1 MRQEQEQV
9 LKVGARIMACL
20 AKCAP
25 FYIHSHWE
33 MAGGSVMRHS
43 CLLLCRLCQE
53 KGTLAA
59 AANALLLHKC
69 LKQRMWDS
77 SGVEVRQLP
86 GIGRLLG
93 DRLAGAGLGKLR
105 QLEAAD
111 PRRIEAITQRHFPFG
126 VLLYTMPV

>member
-1 MRQEQEQV
+1 MFLDSVIPSR
-9 LKVGARIMACL
+9 LPTP
-20 AKCAP
+20 AKASSSAEC
-25 FYIHSHWE
+25 Y
-33 MAGGSVMRHS
+33 AGIEASYPPLTS
-43 CLLLCRLCQE
+43 QLCRLCQD
-53 KGTLAA
+53 KGILAA
-59 AANALLLHKC
+59 TANALMLHKC

-93 DRLAGAGLGKLR
+93 DRLAGAGMGTLR

-126 VLLYTMPV
+126 VATMPGSCAH